1 MFSYIFSGETHIDT
15 TPEFMASLGMNDEQ
29 ISSTLQQMEFESSQ
43 STVKRQAAYAK
54 ESDPLYIE
62 WQYELA
68 TENPDADSYKQLW
81 LDKMSNIKSRY
92 PLVAV

>member
-1 MFSYIFSGETHIDT
+1 MFSYIFNGETHIDT
-15 TPEFMASLGMNDEQ
+15 TPEFMASLSMNEEQ

-43 STVKRQAAYAK
+43 STVKRRTAYAK

-62 WQYELA
+62 YQYELA
-68 TENPDADSYKQLW
+68 TENPDADNYKQLW
-81 LDKMSNIKSRY
+81 LDKVSNIKSRY

>member
-1 MFSYIFSGETHIDT
+1 MYSYIFSGETHTDT
-15 TPEFMASLGMNDEQ
+15 TPEFMACLGMNDEQ

-43 STVKRQAAYAK
+43 SAVKRQAAYAK

-68 TENPDADSYKQLW
+68 SENPDADNYKQLW
-81 LDKMSNIKSRY
+81 LDKVSNVKSRY
-92 PLVAV
+92 PLAAV